1 MDYGENFVE
10 AIENGRIV
18 RVTESYAKREGLF
31 ILKKHEQPKVSA
43 VKRNKDEEGRP
54 LFDDFRKPLRFKEND
69 LAKDMVDNFHW
80 ILLEKRKVRGI
91 TRKQLA
97 NALGES
103 ENSIKLMENG
113 VIPFGNYV
121 LVNKLEKFY
130 NISLRKGSV
139 NYQESARKL
148 VEEKPQEQKKEKND
162 YSEEIKAVTG
172 DEIDL
177 DEL

>member
-1 MDYGENFVE
+1 MTYEGNFVE
-10 AIENGRIV
+10 AIENGKIV
-18 RVTESYAKREGLF
+18 RVTEGYAKREGLF
-31 ILKKHEQPKVSA
+31 ILRKQEPLNIVPQKK
-43 VKRNKDEEGRP
+43 NKEEEGRP

-69 LAKDMVDNFHW
+69 LAKDMIDNFHW
-80 ILLEKRKVRGI
+80 ILLEKRKVKGI

-97 NALGES
+97 NALGEN

-113 VIPFGNYV
+113 VIPSGNYV

-130 NISLRKGSV
+130 GISLRKGAV

-148 VEEKPQEQKKEKND
+148 VENKKNTEG
-162 YSEEIKAVTG
+162 YSEEIRAVSG

-177 DEL
+177 EE